1 MGSAALEPSRRF
13 AQSWFPHHVSRKVKT
28 MNQNIKLQHLFSGL
42 RAVIVGGDPQPAQVQ
57 RIQTSLSFDEVI
69 HCTTR
74 KSDASSRA
82 FERALLSGDI
92 VLAVWLW
99 GVSRTSH
106 GERFREICRSI
117 DLPWIEVRHMPHPRK
132 LAALVESLGLRP
144 KLLRRRDVLL
154 SDSNGGQAR

>member
-1 MGSAALEPSRRF
+1 MHQDF
-13 AQSWFPHHVSRKVKT
+13 
-28 MNQNIKLQHLFSGL
+28 KLQYLFSGL
-42 RAVIVGGDPQPAQVQ
+42 RAVIVGGDPKPAQVQ
-57 RIQTSLSFDEVI
+57 RIQTSLSFEEVL

-92 VLAVWLW
+92 ILAVWLW

-106 GERFREICRSI
+106 GESFREICRSK

-144 KLLRRRDVLL
+144 KLLRRRDALL
-154 SDSNGGQAR
+154 SDSNGGRAR